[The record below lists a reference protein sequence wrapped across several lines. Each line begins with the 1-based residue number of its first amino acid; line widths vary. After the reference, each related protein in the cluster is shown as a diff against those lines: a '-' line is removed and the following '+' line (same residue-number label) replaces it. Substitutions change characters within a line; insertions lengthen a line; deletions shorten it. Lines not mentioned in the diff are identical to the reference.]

1 MNKKVVFIKYV
12 CMKLKIQIVT
22 LLSVLLCFVSA
33 CNTFKDEVAPDSY
46 MEAPKQLDGKWQLKT
61 VTRNGT
67 DITDAM
73 DFSQFHLIMN
83 EDSTYTI
90 ENYLPFLVKKN
101 GRWKIDDPMYPFF
114 LTFQE
119 EESEREAKTEI
130 TYPIV
135 QGKRHITLTISPG
148 CSSNS
153 YVYSFEK
160 VEE

>member
-1 MNKKVVFIKYV
+1 MRF
-12 CMKLKIQIVT
+12 KIQNT
-22 LLSVLLCFVSA
+22 FLLFVLLGTVSP
-33 CNTFKDEVAPDSY
+33 CNTFKDEIAPDY
-46 MEAPKQLDGKWQLKT
+46 
-61 VTRNGT
+61 N
-67 DITDAM
+67 
-73 DFSQFHLIMN
+73 
-83 EDSTYTI
+83 I

-101 GRWKIDDPMYPFF
+101 GTWRIDNLTYPFF

-119 EESEREAKTEI
+119 EGAEREAITEI

-160 VEE
+160 IEE